1 MSNTGVEI
9 PVDYD
14 LNNLLANVKTP
25 NTIHCRNNQLFGFFR
40 RYLLQEA
47 FSIYKWEMPDDWDP
61 DFFQYALFCF
71 GFVAVIQTRD
81 FGVIPQYAALGGYNV
96 FYRPSY
102 AIITNPLI
110 RGSIRANIGKDCT
123 IIKLMPDYGGIMD
136 LVDYYADRMALTS
149 ETIDVDLCNA
159 MVSTVF
165 GAENKADAEAYKK
178 MFDQLRSGNPAVV
191 IGKKFFDDQGKPTW
205 TPFQANVKN
214 TFIVTELLQ
223 ALRSIREEFLTAIG
237 IPNNPNPDKRE
248 RMLTDEVNANNVETR
263 TKCELWMD
271 SIQRGIRQTLKMFP
285 DITLSCE
292 FRYDAPAMNKEEG
305 EDE

>member
-9 PVDYD
+9 PVSYD

-61 DFFQYALFCF
+61 D
-71 GFVAVIQTRD
+71 FVAVIQTRD

-178 MFDQLRSGNPAVV
+178 MFDQLRSGNPAVI
-191 IGKKFFDDQGKPTW
+191 IGKKRSAASGK
-205 TPFQANVKN
+205 N
-214 TFIVTELLQ
+214 
-223 ALRSIREEFLTAIG
+223 S
-237 IPNNPNPDKRE
+237 
-248 RMLTDEVNANNVETR
+248 
-263 TKCELWMD
+263 
-271 SIQRGIRQTLKMFP
+271 
-285 DITLSCE
+285 
-292 FRYDAPAMNKEEG
+292 
-305 EDE
+305 